1 MLKPGRNDDD
11 LVRLLERRGEFLRC
25 LESSPR
31 QKPDVVEALDWSR
44 STVDRAL
51 RELEQAGFV
60 ERTGEGYA
68 TTLAGQLAARTYDE
82 FVERVD
88 NILVAS
94 PLIETFPRDSSV
106 SIPLE
111 AFAGVERVSA
121 GDHTSFEVPSVL
133 RSAIESAHQL
143 TVLMPVRADPL
154 LLGLCQSRVVEGDL
168 DLDLIIGPDL
178 HETLQ
183 QRFPGTLGELVE
195 HGQLMRAERSPPCSL
210 FLVERLSG
218 DNEAIAIAY
227 DGDIRSGIFRNDTA
241 VALESA
247 REYVNSVT
255 EAATAVSDATITA
268 SEAGSESETASERGT
283 QRRLPTAR
291 PPCSAR
297 DEQAILEQE
306 GFIELTDDYFDS
318 RSPGSPT
325 TSWRTGIDFVEI
337 AAGHAVERTYERD
350 GDGDRQS
357 IVEDLLDGLRGGRD
371 HALVGLPGSG
381 KSTVCKQVAYR
392 WYTADHGTVLYR
404 EDGTG
409 QTFDSTAALR
419 ARLRECDGHTLVVIE
434 NALTPEANAVFRVMA
449 SYRDDPTV
457 TFLLESREHE
467 WDDPSA
473 VSSELDA
480 PFDTYRTE
488 LIERVRMPPLDAT
501 ECERLISH
509 FETVTERRVDLDA
522 SDLLDGHG
530 NGQDSDPAALLV
542 VLHRLAL
549 SADPL
554 ASFRAMTSTT
564 LTEDVLRTYDDL
576 RAIGDRALDV
586 GVLVSVLNAADIGV
600 HPGYVYALTADCYNH
615 DHDHSH
621 VDEEIDDA
629 LALLKGRVIFD
640 HPEFGS
646 DSRVSPDSDPSS
658 DPDSAVDSEGG
669 NRRYRS
675 VHESWSVLFLQQ
687 LHDRAHENG
696 ATQAQERFGRVVTA
710 LLSLADDEI
719 RRVRIG
725 WEFAG
730 TSPAIKEVSSDPQ
743 EWADETIERL
753 FSLGLS
759 HSSLVPLFGVG
770 DSQIDL
776 PEACS
781 SDMEIRCTEWRGK
794 MSLRAGNLDD
804 AASEFEQFATL
815 VDDPPAELWDEADTL
830 RARSLKHQGTVAFR
844 RSNFDAAESFY
855 KRSRSSYRMADNEQG
870 ELDAIN
876 NLGIVA
882 WSRGDLDEAT
892 TYLQRCLDRYREL
905 GNHSAETDAQFNLA
919 AVLDSKSDLATAA
932 EHYQSCLDQ
941 YRSTGDR
948 RSEADTLN
956 NLGVL
961 KRKRADLDGAE
972 RCLAQALDTYRD
984 VGDVVGEANSL
995 HSLGHVAQLRGAF
1008 DRAVEFHERSLER
1021 YHEVGDTQGV
1031 AQCLN
1036 DRGTIDRWRGDL
1048 DAARRRYE
1056 HSNDLRRDIG
1066 DQLGVAECLVNLGRV
1081 ARLDGDL
1088 ATAVDRAERS
1098 LDRYQER
1105 GDVRGEATSLRLLGA
1120 IDRDENRFGSADDR
1134 LSASLERT
1142 RESGD
1147 RLGEAR
1153 TLLQQGVL
1161 AAEQQ
1166 NFKPARNRF
1175 ETALSLFCDIG
1186 ARPDAVDT
1194 CHHLAN
1200 VATELGE
1207 TETASEYRET
1217 AAELADEIDY

>member
-82 FVERVD
+82 FIETVD
-88 NILVAS
+88 NIHVAS
-94 PLIETFPRDSSV
+94 PLIETLPRDSSV

-111 AFAGVERVSA
+111 VFAGVERVSA
-121 GDHTSFEVPSVL
+121 GDHTSFEVPAVL

-154 LLGLCQSRVVEGDL
+154 LLGLCQSRVVEDGL

-210 FLVERLSG
+210 FLVERPSG

-247 REYVNSVT
+247 RDYVNSIIET
-255 EAATAVSDATITA
+255 ATAVTDATSTA
-268 SEAGSESETASERGT
+268 SETESESESEI
-283 QRRLPTAR
+283 QRRLPTA
-291 PPCSAR
+291 PPTRSEP
-297 DEQAILEQE
+297 DEQAILERE

-318 RSPGSPT
+318 RSPGSPS
-325 TSWRTGIDFVEI
+325 TSWRTGVDLVEI

-350 GDGDRQS
+350 GERQS

-392 WYTADHGTVLYR
+392 WYKADHGTVLYR

-409 QTFDSTAALR
+409 QSFDSTAALR
-419 ARLRECDGHTLVVIE
+419 ARLRECDGHTLAIIE
-434 NALTPEANAVFRVMA
+434 NALTPEANDVFSVMA
-449 SYRDDPTV
+449 DYRDDPTV

-467 WDDPSA
+467 WNDPSA
-473 VSSELDA
+473 VASELDA
-480 PFDTYRTE
+480 PLDTYRTE

-501 ECERLISH
+501 ECERLVSH

-530 NGQDSDPAALLV
+530 NDSDPAALLV

-576 RAIGDRALDV
+576 QAIGDRALDV

-600 HPGYVYALTADCYNH
+600 YPGFVHALTADCN
-615 DHDHSH
+615 DHDNDHNSVH
-621 VDEEIDDA
+621 EEIDDA
-629 LALLKGRVIFD
+629 LALLKGRAIFD
-640 HPEFGS
+640 HPDFGS
-646 DSRVSPDSDPSS
+646 DTTVSSNSDPSS
-658 DPDSAVDSEGG
+658 DSDSTVDSEGG
-669 NRRYRS
+669 KRYRS

-687 LHDRAHENG
+687 LHDRTHESG
-696 ATQAQERFGRVVTA
+696 RTQIQERFGRVVTA

-719 RRVRIG
+719 RRVRID

-730 TSPAIKEVSSDPQ
+730 ISPAIKEVSADPQ
-743 EWADETIERL
+743 GWADETIERL

-781 SDMEIRCTEWRGK
+781 SDMRIRCIEWRGK
-794 MSLRAGNLDD
+794 MSLRAGKLDD
-804 AASEFEQFATL
+804 AAREFEQFATL
-815 VDDPPAELWDEADTL
+815 VDDPPAELRDEADTL

-855 KRSRSSYRMADNEQG
+855 KRSRYSYRISDNKQG

-892 TYLQRCLDRYREL
+892 TYLQRCLDRYREM
-905 GNHSAETDAQFNLA
+905 GNHSAETDARFNLA
-919 AVLDSKSDLATAA
+919 AVLDSKGDLATAA

-941 YRSTGDR
+941 YRSTGDC

-984 VGDVVGEANSL
+984 VGDDVGEANSL
-995 HSLGHVAQLRGAF
+995 HSLGHVAQLRGEF

-1036 DRGTIDRWRGDL
+1036 DHGTIDRWRGDL

-1056 HSNDLRRDIG
+1056 HSHDLRRDIG

-1081 ARLDGDL
+1081 ARLNGDL
-1088 ATAVDRAERS
+1088 ATAMDRAERS

-1120 IDRDENRFGSADDR
+1120 INRDESRFETADDR

-1153 TLLQQGVL
+1153 TLTQQGVL
-1161 AAEQQ
+1161 AAEQR
-1166 NFKPARNRF
+1166 NFESARNRF
-1175 ETALSLFCDIG
+1175 ETSLSLFRDIG

-1200 VATELGE
+1200 ASIALGE
-1207 TETASEYRET
+1207 TETGSEYRET
-1217 AAELADEIDY
+1217 AAELTDEIDY

>member
-1 MLKPGRNDDD
+1 MLKPGENDDD
-11 LVRLLERRGEFLRC
+11 FVRLLEQRGEFLRC

-31 QKPDVVEALDWSR
+31 QKPDIVEALDWSR

-68 TTLAGQLAARTYDE
+68 TTLAGQLAASTYDE
-82 FVERVD
+82 FIETVD

-94 PLIETFPRDSSV
+94 PLIETLSRDSPV
-106 SIPLE
+106 PLDV
-111 AFAGVERVSA
+111 FDGVERVSA
-121 GDHTSFEVPSVL
+121 GDHTSFEVPSIL

-154 LLGLCQSRVVEGDL
+154 LLGLCQSRVVEGGF
-168 DLDLIIGPDL
+168 DLDLIVGPDL

-183 QRFPGTLGELVE
+183 QRFPGTLSELAE

-210 FLVERLSG
+210 FLVERSSG

-227 DGDIRSGIFRNDTA
+227 DSDIRSGIFRNDTA

-247 REYVNSVT
+247 RDYINSVI
-255 EAATAVSDATITA
+255 EAATDITV
-268 SEAGSESETASERGT
+268 TD
-283 QRRLPTAR
+283 LPTAASEPQR
-291 PPCSAR
+291 QLPTAANPARSER
-297 DEQAILEQE
+297 DEQAILERE
-306 GFIELTDDYFDS
+306 GFIELTDDYLDS
-318 RSPGSPT
+318 CSPGSPT

-337 AAGHAVERTYERD
+337 AAGHAVERTYERN
-350 GDGDRQS
+350 GEHQS
-357 IVEDLLDGLRGGRD
+357 IGGYLLDGLRGGRD

-381 KSTVCKQVAYR
+381 KSTVCKTVAYR
-392 WYTADHGTVLYR
+392 WYKADHGTVLYR
-404 EDGTG
+404 EDGSG
-409 QTFDSTAALR
+409 QAFDSTAALR
-419 ARLRECDGHTLVVIE
+419 ARLRECDGHTLVIIE
-434 NALTPEANAVFRVMA
+434 NVFTPEANAVFSVMA
-449 SYRDDPTV
+449 SYRDDPAV
-457 TFLLESREHE
+457 TFLVESREHK

-473 VSSELDA
+473 VASELDA
-480 PFDTYRTE
+480 PLDTYRTE
-488 LIERVRMPPLDAT
+488 MIERVRMPPLDAT
-501 ECERLISH
+501 ECERFVSH
-509 FETVTERRVDLDA
+509 FETITERRIDLDA
-522 SDLLDGHG
+522 SDLLDGY
-530 NGQDSDPAALLV
+530 GQDSDPAALLV

-576 RAIGDRALDV
+576 RSMGDPALDV
-586 GVLVSVLNAADIGV
+586 GVLVSVLNATDIGI
-600 HPGYVYALTADCYNH
+600 HPGFIHALTADGYDHNHSH
-615 DHDHSH
+615 DHDH
-621 VDEEIDDA
+621 EAIEDA
-629 LALLKGRVIFD
+629 LALLKGRVIFE
-640 HPEFGS
+640 HPGS
-646 DSRVSPDSDPSS
+646 GSTTNTNPDSDTST
-658 DPDSAVDSEGG
+658 EGR

-687 LHDRAHENG
+687 LHDRAHEHG
-696 ATQAQERFGRVVTA
+696 ETQALERFGRVVTA
-710 LLSLADDEI
+710 LLSLADDEV

-730 TSPAIKEVSSDPQ
+730 TSPAIKEVSSNPQ
-743 EWADETIERL
+743 KWADATIERL

-770 DSQIDL
+770 DSRIDL

-781 SDMEIRCTEWRGK
+781 SGMEIRCTEWRGK

-804 AASEFEQFATL
+804 AAHEFEQFATL
-815 VDDPPAELWDEADTL
+815 VDDPPVEVRDEADML

-882 WSRGDLDEAT
+882 WSRGNLDEAT
-892 TYLQRCLDRYREL
+892 TYLQRCLDCYREMD
-905 GNHSAETDAQFNLA
+905 NQSAETDARFNLA
-919 AVLDSKSDLATAA
+919 TVLDSKGDLATAA
-932 EHYQSCLDQ
+932 EQYQSCLDQ
-941 YRSTGDR
+941 YRSSGDC

-984 VGDVVGEANSL
+984 VGDDVGEANSL
-995 HSLGHVAQLRGAF
+995 HSLGHVVQLRGEF
-1008 DRAVEFHERSLER
+1008 DRATEFHERSLER

-1031 AQCLN
+1031 AQSLN
-1036 DRGTIDRWRGDL
+1036 DHGTIDRWRGDL

-1056 HSNDLRRDIG
+1056 HSHDLRRDIG
-1066 DQLGVAECLVNLGRV
+1066 DHLGVAECLVNLGHV
-1081 ARLDGDL
+1081 AYLDGDL
-1088 ATAVDRAERS
+1088 DTAMDRTGRS
-1098 LDRYQER
+1098 LDRYRER

-1120 IDRDENRFGSADDR
+1120 INRDKNRFETADDH
-1134 LSASLERT
+1134 LSASLERA

-1147 RLGEAR
+1147 RLSEAR
-1153 TLLQQGVL
+1153 TFMQQGML
-1161 AAEQQ
+1161 AAEQR
-1166 NFKPARNRF
+1166 NFEPAQKHY
-1175 ETALSLFCDIG
+1175 EAALSMFRDIG

-1200 VATELGE
+1200 AAVVLGE
-1207 TETASEYRET
+1207 TEAAREYRET
-1217 AAELADEIDY
+1217 AAELADEIDD